1 MNEFEKLDNFLKR
14 YSEKSRHHQKL
25 VNFVYP
31 ELKKIEKCNILEFG
45 VSDQA
50 MSTELFLKYCIK
62 KNCNLYSIDNINY
75 SKKFDDEK
83 WKFILSRDDNF
94 DYIKVQIPDI
104 FGLILLDTIH
114 EANHVEKII
123 YYYFDK
129 LELNSCFF
137 IDDINWIPYLKD
149 AEKNRFYN
157 EINNY
162 ETFQKLLEIY
172 SFSNIFLFYLLYLTA
187 GLMIIVLWFLFPT
200 FSLIIFLVIA
210 CYHFGKEDTN
220 FLINYDLKF
229 HFVLY
234 FLKGSLIVFAPLVF
248 HFEETINLFKILLIE
263 NENFYS
269 TIGYLEEKRI
279 FYLST
284 FISVIVSFFYA
295 LNKFKIVNALIFFD
309 MLSIVILNFL
319 LTPLLA
325 FTIYF
330 CFLHSLRH
338 SISLSLE
345 LDAENLNNGFK
356 TFIKKAAPLTLMTV
370 IIYVFGIYLLSTY
383 YTFDESIIKAI
394 FIGLASLTFPHILL
408 EYLIEKNEQ

>member
-1 MNEFEKLDNFLKR
+1 MNNLIYKINFKHSIVFLIFTIVFSSLVDFLNYNVSTLFCLFLILSIGISHGSLDN
-14 YSEKSRHHQKL
+14 
-25 VNFVYP
+25 
-31 ELKKIEKCNILEFG
+31 
-45 VSDQA
+45 
-50 MSTELFLKYCIK
+50 IK
-62 KNCNLYSIDNINY
+62 GK
-75 SKKFDDEK
+75 
-83 WKFILSRDDNF
+83 
-94 DYIKVQIPDI
+94 
-104 FGLILLDTIH
+104 
-114 EANHVEKII
+114 
-123 YYYFDK
+123 
-129 LELNSCFF
+129 
-137 IDDINWIPYLKD
+137 
-149 AEKNRFYN
+149 
-157 EINNY
+157 
-162 ETFQKLLEIY
+162 KLLEIY
-172 SFSNIFLFYLLYLTA
+172 SFSNIFVFYLLYLTT

-269 TIGYLEEKRI
+269 SIGYLEEKRI

-295 LNKFKIVNALIFFD
+295 LNKFKIVNTLIFFD
-309 MLSIVILNFL
+309 ILSVIILNYL

-345 LDAENLNNGFK
+345 LDAENLSNGFK
-356 TFIKKAAPLTLMTV
+356 MFIKKAIPLTLMTV
-370 IIYVFGIYLLSTY
+370 IIYVFGIYLLSTF

>member
-1 MNEFEKLDNFLKR
+1 MNNLIYKINFKHSVVFLIFTIVFSSLVEFLNYNVSTLICLLLILSIGISHGSLDN
-14 YSEKSRHHQKL
+14 
-25 VNFVYP
+25 
-31 ELKKIEKCNILEFG
+31 
-45 VSDQA
+45 
-50 MSTELFLKYCIK
+50 IK
-62 KNCNLYSIDNINY
+62 GK
-75 SKKFDDEK
+75 
-83 WKFILSRDDNF
+83 
-94 DYIKVQIPDI
+94 
-104 FGLILLDTIH
+104 
-114 EANHVEKII
+114 
-123 YYYFDK
+123 
-129 LELNSCFF
+129 
-137 IDDINWIPYLKD
+137 
-149 AEKNRFYN
+149 
-157 EINNY
+157 
-162 ETFQKLLEIY
+162 KLLEIY
-172 SFSNIFLFYLLYLTA
+172 NFSNILVFYLLYLTA
-187 GLMIIVLWFLFPT
+187 GLIIIGLWFLFPT

-229 HFVLY
+229 NFVLY
-234 FLKGSLIVFAPLVF
+234 FIKGSLIVFAPLVF

-269 TIGYLEEKRI
+269 SIGYLEEKRI
-279 FYLST
+279 FYLLT

-309 MLSIVILNFL
+309 ILSVIILNYL

-345 LDAENLNNGFK
+345 LDAENLSNGFK

-370 IIYVFGIYLLSTY
+370 IIYVFGIYLLSTF

>member
-1 MNEFEKLDNFLKR
+1 MNNLIYKINFKHSIVFLIFTIVFSSLVDFLNYNVSTLFCLFLILSIGISHGSLDN
-14 YSEKSRHHQKL
+14 
-25 VNFVYP
+25 
-31 ELKKIEKCNILEFG
+31 
-45 VSDQA
+45 
-50 MSTELFLKYCIK
+50 IK
-62 KNCNLYSIDNINY
+62 GK
-75 SKKFDDEK
+75 
-83 WKFILSRDDNF
+83 
-94 DYIKVQIPDI
+94 
-104 FGLILLDTIH
+104 
-114 EANHVEKII
+114 
-123 YYYFDK
+123 
-129 LELNSCFF
+129 
-137 IDDINWIPYLKD
+137 
-149 AEKNRFYN
+149 
-157 EINNY
+157 
-162 ETFQKLLEIY
+162 KLLEIY
-172 SFSNIFLFYLLYLTA
+172 NFSNILVFYLLYLTA
-187 GLMIIVLWFLFPT
+187 GLIIIGLWFLFPT

-229 HFVLY
+229 NFVLY
-234 FLKGSLIVFAPLVF
+234 FIKGSLIVFAPLVF

-309 MLSIVILNFL
+309 ILSVIILNYL

-345 LDAENLNNGFK
+345 LDAENLSNGFK
-356 TFIKKAAPLTLMTV
+356 MFIKKAIPLTLMTV
-370 IIYVFGIYLLSTY
+370 IIYVFGIYLLSTF

>member
-1 MNEFEKLDNFLKR
+1 MNNLIYKINFKHSVVFLIFTIVFSSLVEFLNYNVSTLFCLFLILSIGISHGSLDN
-14 YSEKSRHHQKL
+14 
-25 VNFVYP
+25 
-31 ELKKIEKCNILEFG
+31 
-45 VSDQA
+45 
-50 MSTELFLKYCIK
+50 IK
-62 KNCNLYSIDNINY
+62 GK
-75 SKKFDDEK
+75 
-83 WKFILSRDDNF
+83 
-94 DYIKVQIPDI
+94 
-104 FGLILLDTIH
+104 
-114 EANHVEKII
+114 
-123 YYYFDK
+123 
-129 LELNSCFF
+129 
-137 IDDINWIPYLKD
+137 
-149 AEKNRFYN
+149 
-157 EINNY
+157 
-162 ETFQKLLEIY
+162 KLLEIY
-172 SFSNIFLFYLLYLTA
+172 SFSNIFVFYLLYLTT
-187 GLMIIVLWFLFPT
+187 GLIIISLWFLFPT
-200 FSLIIFLVIA
+200 FTLIIFLVIA

-229 HFVLY
+229 NSVLF

-269 TIGYLEEKRI
+269 TIGYLEEKKI
-279 FYLST
+279 FYLSA
-284 FISVIVSFFYA
+284 FISVIVSFFYT

-309 MLSIVILNFL
+309 ILSVIILNYL

-345 LDAENLNNGFK
+345 LDAENLGNGFK
-356 TFIKKAAPLTLMTV
+356 TFIKKAVPLTLMTV
-370 IIYVFGIYLLSTY
+370 IIYVFGIYLLSTF

>member
-1 MNEFEKLDNFLKR
+1 MNNSIYKINFKHSIVFLIFTIVFSYLVDFLNYNVSTLFCLFLILSIGISHGSLDN
-14 YSEKSRHHQKL
+14 
-25 VNFVYP
+25 
-31 ELKKIEKCNILEFG
+31 
-45 VSDQA
+45 
-50 MSTELFLKYCIK
+50 IK
-62 KNCNLYSIDNINY
+62 GK
-75 SKKFDDEK
+75 
-83 WKFILSRDDNF
+83 
-94 DYIKVQIPDI
+94 
-104 FGLILLDTIH
+104 
-114 EANHVEKII
+114 
-123 YYYFDK
+123 
-129 LELNSCFF
+129 
-137 IDDINWIPYLKD
+137 
-149 AEKNRFYN
+149 
-157 EINNY
+157 
-162 ETFQKLLEIY
+162 KLLEIY
-172 SFSNIFLFYLLYLTA
+172 SFSNIFVFYLLYLTT
-187 GLMIIVLWFLFPT
+187 GLMIIILWFLFPT

-309 MLSIVILNFL
+309 ILSVLILNYL

-345 LDAENLNNGFK
+345 LDADNLSNGFK
-356 TFIKKAAPLTLMTV
+356 TFIKKAIPLTLMTV
-370 IIYVFGIYLLSTY
+370 IIYVFGIYLLSTF

>member
-1 MNEFEKLDNFLKR
+1 MNNLIYKINFKHSIVFLIFTVVFSSLVDFLNYNVSTLFCLFLILSIGISHGSLDN
-14 YSEKSRHHQKL
+14 
-25 VNFVYP
+25 
-31 ELKKIEKCNILEFG
+31 
-45 VSDQA
+45 
-50 MSTELFLKYCIK
+50 IK
-62 KNCNLYSIDNINY
+62 GK
-75 SKKFDDEK
+75 
-83 WKFILSRDDNF
+83 
-94 DYIKVQIPDI
+94 
-104 FGLILLDTIH
+104 
-114 EANHVEKII
+114 
-123 YYYFDK
+123 
-129 LELNSCFF
+129 
-137 IDDINWIPYLKD
+137 
-149 AEKNRFYN
+149 
-157 EINNY
+157 
-162 ETFQKLLEIY
+162 KLLEIY
-172 SFSNIFLFYLLYLTA
+172 SFSNIFVFYLLYLTA
-187 GLMIIVLWFLFPT
+187 SLMIIVLWFLFPT

-269 TIGYLEEKRI
+269 SIGYLEEKRI

-295 LNKFKIVNALIFFD
+295 LNKFKIVNTLIFFD
-309 MLSIVILNFL
+309 ILSVIILNYL

-345 LDAENLNNGFK
+345 LDAENLSNGFK
-356 TFIKKAAPLTLMTV
+356 TFIKKAIPLTLMTV
-370 IIYVFGIYLLSTY
+370 IIYVFGIYLLSTF

>member
-1 MNEFEKLDNFLKR
+1 MNNLIYKINFKHSVVFLIFTIVFSYLVDFLNYNVSTLFCLFLILSIGISHGSLDN
-14 YSEKSRHHQKL
+14 
-25 VNFVYP
+25 
-31 ELKKIEKCNILEFG
+31 
-45 VSDQA
+45 
-50 MSTELFLKYCIK
+50 IK
-62 KNCNLYSIDNINY
+62 GK
-75 SKKFDDEK
+75 
-83 WKFILSRDDNF
+83 
-94 DYIKVQIPDI
+94 
-104 FGLILLDTIH
+104 
-114 EANHVEKII
+114 
-123 YYYFDK
+123 
-129 LELNSCFF
+129 
-137 IDDINWIPYLKD
+137 
-149 AEKNRFYN
+149 
-157 EINNY
+157 
-162 ETFQKLLEIY
+162 KLLEIY
-172 SFSNIFLFYLLYLTA
+172 NFSNILVFYLLYLTA
-187 GLMIIVLWFLFPT
+187 GLIIISLWFLFPT

-309 MLSIVILNFL
+309 ILSVLILNYL

-345 LDAENLNNGFK
+345 LDAENLSNGFK
-356 TFIKKAAPLTLMTV
+356 TFIKKAVPLTLMTV
-370 IIYVFGIYLLSTY
+370 IIYVFGIYLLSTF

>member
-1 MNEFEKLDNFLKR
+1 MNNLIYKINFKHSVVFLIFTIVFSSLVEFLNYNVSTLFCLFLILSIGISHGSLDN
-14 YSEKSRHHQKL
+14 
-25 VNFVYP
+25 
-31 ELKKIEKCNILEFG
+31 
-45 VSDQA
+45 
-50 MSTELFLKYCIK
+50 IK
-62 KNCNLYSIDNINY
+62 GK
-75 SKKFDDEK
+75 
-83 WKFILSRDDNF
+83 
-94 DYIKVQIPDI
+94 
-104 FGLILLDTIH
+104 
-114 EANHVEKII
+114 
-123 YYYFDK
+123 
-129 LELNSCFF
+129 
-137 IDDINWIPYLKD
+137 
-149 AEKNRFYN
+149 
-157 EINNY
+157 
-162 ETFQKLLEIY
+162 KLLEIY
-172 SFSNIFLFYLLYLTA
+172 NFSNILVFYLLYLTA
-187 GLMIIVLWFLFPT
+187 GLIIIGLWFLFPT

-229 HFVLY
+229 NFVLY
-234 FLKGSLIVFAPLVF
+234 FIKGSLIVFAPLVF

-269 TIGYLEEKRI
+269 TIGYLEEKKI
-279 FYLST
+279 FYLSA
-284 FISVIVSFFYA
+284 FISVIVSFFYI

-309 MLSIVILNFL
+309 ILSVIILNYL

-345 LDAENLNNGFK
+345 LDAENLSNGFK
-356 TFIKKAAPLTLMTV
+356 TFIKKAVPLTLMTV
-370 IIYVFGIYLLSTY
+370 IIYVFGIYLLSTF

>member
-1 MNEFEKLDNFLKR
+1 MNNLIYKINFKHSVVFLIFTIVFSSLVEFLNYNVSTLFCLFLILSIGISHGSLDN
-14 YSEKSRHHQKL
+14 
-25 VNFVYP
+25 
-31 ELKKIEKCNILEFG
+31 
-45 VSDQA
+45 
-50 MSTELFLKYCIK
+50 IK
-62 KNCNLYSIDNINY
+62 GK
-75 SKKFDDEK
+75 
-83 WKFILSRDDNF
+83 
-94 DYIKVQIPDI
+94 
-104 FGLILLDTIH
+104 
-114 EANHVEKII
+114 
-123 YYYFDK
+123 
-129 LELNSCFF
+129 
-137 IDDINWIPYLKD
+137 
-149 AEKNRFYN
+149 
-157 EINNY
+157 
-162 ETFQKLLEIY
+162 KLLEIY
-172 SFSNIFLFYLLYLTA
+172 SFSNIFVFYLLYLTT
-187 GLMIIVLWFLFPT
+187 GLIIIGLWFLFPT

-229 HFVLY
+229 NFVLY

-269 TIGYLEEKRI
+269 TIGYLEEKKI
-279 FYLST
+279 FYLSA
-284 FISVIVSFFYA
+284 FISVIVSFFYT

-309 MLSIVILNFL
+309 ILSVIILNYL

-345 LDAENLNNGFK
+345 LDAENLSNGFK
-356 TFIKKAAPLTLMTV
+356 TFIKKAVPLTLMTV
-370 IIYVFGIYLLSTY
+370 IIYVFGIYLLSAF

>member
-1 MNEFEKLDNFLKR
+1 MNEIEELNKFLKR

-129 LELNSCFF
+129 LELNGCFF

-172 SFSNIFLFYLLYLTA
+172 NSNRDNLSMEF
-187 GLMIIVLWFLFPT
+187 T
-200 FSLIIFLVIA
+200 FEGTGMCKIKKLKSEPL
-210 CYHFGKEDTN
+210 KPSKK
-220 FLINYDLKF
+220 INHRQSSVKNILR
-229 HFVLY
+229 
-234 FLKGSLIVFAPLVF
+234 
-248 HFEETINLFKILLIE
+248 KILK
-263 NENFYS
+263 S
-269 TIGYLEEKRI
+269 
-279 FYLST
+279 
-284 FISVIVSFFYA
+284 
-295 LNKFKIVNALIFFD
+295 
-309 MLSIVILNFL
+309 
-319 LTPLLA
+319 
-325 FTIYF
+325 
-330 CFLHSLRH
+330 
-338 SISLSLE
+338 
-345 LDAENLNNGFK
+345 
-356 TFIKKAAPLTLMTV
+356 
-370 IIYVFGIYLLSTY
+370 
-383 YTFDESIIKAI
+383 
-394 FIGLASLTFPHILL
+394 
-408 EYLIEKNEQ
+408 

>member
-1 MNEFEKLDNFLKR
+1 MNNLIYKINFKHSVVFLIFTIVFSSLVEFLNYNVSTLFCLFLILSIGISHGSLDN
-14 YSEKSRHHQKL
+14 
-25 VNFVYP
+25 
-31 ELKKIEKCNILEFG
+31 
-45 VSDQA
+45 
-50 MSTELFLKYCIK
+50 IK
-62 KNCNLYSIDNINY
+62 GK
-75 SKKFDDEK
+75 
-83 WKFILSRDDNF
+83 
-94 DYIKVQIPDI
+94 
-104 FGLILLDTIH
+104 
-114 EANHVEKII
+114 
-123 YYYFDK
+123 
-129 LELNSCFF
+129 
-137 IDDINWIPYLKD
+137 
-149 AEKNRFYN
+149 
-157 EINNY
+157 
-162 ETFQKLLEIY
+162 KLLEIY
-172 SFSNIFLFYLLYLTA
+172 SFSNILVFYLLYLTT
-187 GLMIIVLWFLFPT
+187 GLVIIGLWILFPT

-229 HFVLY
+229 NSVLF

-269 TIGYLEEKRI
+269 TIGYLEEKKI
-279 FYLST
+279 FYLT
-284 FISVIVSFFYA
+284 AFISVIVSFFYT

-309 MLSIVILNFL
+309 ILSVIILNYL

-345 LDAENLNNGFK
+345 LDAENLSNGFK
-356 TFIKKAAPLTLMTV
+356 TFIKKAVPLTLMTV
-370 IIYVFGIYLLSTY
+370 IIYVFGIYLLSAF

>member
-1 MNEFEKLDNFLKR
+1 MNNLIYKINFKHSVVFLIFTIVFSSLVEFLNYNVSTLFCLFLILSIGISHGSLDN
-14 YSEKSRHHQKL
+14 
-25 VNFVYP
+25 
-31 ELKKIEKCNILEFG
+31 
-45 VSDQA
+45 
-50 MSTELFLKYCIK
+50 IK
-62 KNCNLYSIDNINY
+62 GK
-75 SKKFDDEK
+75 
-83 WKFILSRDDNF
+83 
-94 DYIKVQIPDI
+94 
-104 FGLILLDTIH
+104 
-114 EANHVEKII
+114 
-123 YYYFDK
+123 
-129 LELNSCFF
+129 
-137 IDDINWIPYLKD
+137 
-149 AEKNRFYN
+149 
-157 EINNY
+157 
-162 ETFQKLLEIY
+162 KLLEIY
-172 SFSNIFLFYLLYLTA
+172 NFSNILVFYLLYLTA
-187 GLMIIVLWFLFPT
+187 GLIIIGLWFLFPT

-229 HFVLY
+229 NFVLY
-234 FLKGSLIVFAPLVF
+234 FIKGSLIVFAPLVF

-269 TIGYLEEKRI
+269 TIGYLEEKKI
-279 FYLST
+279 FYLSA
-284 FISVIVSFFYA
+284 FISVIVSFFYT

-309 MLSIVILNFL
+309 ILSVIILNYL

-345 LDAENLNNGFK
+345 LDAENLSNGFK
-356 TFIKKAAPLTLMTV
+356 MFIKKAIPLTLMTV
-370 IIYVFGIYLLSTY
+370 IIYVFGIYLLSTF

>member
-1 MNEFEKLDNFLKR
+1 MNNLIYKINFKHSIVFLIFTIVFSSLVDFLNYNVSTLFCLFLILSIGISHGSLDN
-14 YSEKSRHHQKL
+14 
-25 VNFVYP
+25 
-31 ELKKIEKCNILEFG
+31 
-45 VSDQA
+45 
-50 MSTELFLKYCIK
+50 IK
-62 KNCNLYSIDNINY
+62 GK
-75 SKKFDDEK
+75 
-83 WKFILSRDDNF
+83 
-94 DYIKVQIPDI
+94 
-104 FGLILLDTIH
+104 
-114 EANHVEKII
+114 
-123 YYYFDK
+123 
-129 LELNSCFF
+129 
-137 IDDINWIPYLKD
+137 
-149 AEKNRFYN
+149 
-157 EINNY
+157 
-162 ETFQKLLEIY
+162 KLLEIY
-172 SFSNIFLFYLLYLTA
+172 SFSNIFVFYLLYLTT

-234 FLKGSLIVFAPLVF
+234 FFKGSLIVFAPLVF

-269 TIGYLEEKRI
+269 SIGYLEEKRI

-309 MLSIVILNFL
+309 ILSVLILNYL

-345 LDAENLNNGFK
+345 LDAENLSNGFK
-356 TFIKKAAPLTLMTV
+356 TFIKKAIPLTLMTV
-370 IIYVFGIYLLSTY
+370 IIYVFGIYLLSTF

>member
-1 MNEFEKLDNFLKR
+1 MNNLIYKINFKHSIVFLIFTVVFSSLVDFLNYNVSTLFCLFLILSIGISHGSLDN
-14 YSEKSRHHQKL
+14 
-25 VNFVYP
+25 
-31 ELKKIEKCNILEFG
+31 
-45 VSDQA
+45 
-50 MSTELFLKYCIK
+50 IK
-62 KNCNLYSIDNINY
+62 GK
-75 SKKFDDEK
+75 
-83 WKFILSRDDNF
+83 
-94 DYIKVQIPDI
+94 
-104 FGLILLDTIH
+104 
-114 EANHVEKII
+114 
-123 YYYFDK
+123 
-129 LELNSCFF
+129 
-137 IDDINWIPYLKD
+137 
-149 AEKNRFYN
+149 
-157 EINNY
+157 
-162 ETFQKLLEIY
+162 KLLEIY
-172 SFSNIFLFYLLYLTA
+172 SFSNIFVFYLLYLTT
-187 GLMIIVLWFLFPT
+187 GLMIIILWFLFPT

-229 HFVLY
+229 NFVLF

-269 TIGYLEEKRI
+269 TVGYLEEKRI

-295 LNKFKIVNALIFFD
+295 LNKFKIVNTLIFFD
-309 MLSIVILNFL
+309 ILSVIILNYL

-356 TFIKKAAPLTLMTV
+356 MFIKKAIPLTLMTV
-370 IIYVFGIYLLSTY
+370 IIYVFGIYLLSTF

>member
-1 MNEFEKLDNFLKR
+1 MNNLIYKINFKHSVVFLIFTIVFSSLVEFLNYNVSTLFCLFLILSIGISHGSLDN
-14 YSEKSRHHQKL
+14 
-25 VNFVYP
+25 
-31 ELKKIEKCNILEFG
+31 
-45 VSDQA
+45 
-50 MSTELFLKYCIK
+50 IK
-62 KNCNLYSIDNINY
+62 GK
-75 SKKFDDEK
+75 
-83 WKFILSRDDNF
+83 
-94 DYIKVQIPDI
+94 
-104 FGLILLDTIH
+104 
-114 EANHVEKII
+114 
-123 YYYFDK
+123 
-129 LELNSCFF
+129 
-137 IDDINWIPYLKD
+137 
-149 AEKNRFYN
+149 
-157 EINNY
+157 
-162 ETFQKLLEIY
+162 KLLEIY
-172 SFSNIFLFYLLYLTA
+172 SFSNIFVFYLLYLTT
-187 GLMIIVLWFLFPT
+187 GLIIIGLWFLFPT

-229 HFVLY
+229 NFVLY
-234 FLKGSLIVFAPLVF
+234 FIKGSLIVFAPLVF

-269 TIGYLEEKRI
+269 TIGYLEEKKI
-279 FYLST
+279 FYLSA
-284 FISVIVSFFYA
+284 FISVIVSFFYT

-309 MLSIVILNFL
+309 ILSVIILNYL

-345 LDAENLNNGFK
+345 IDAENLNNGFK
-356 TFIKKAAPLTLMTV
+356 MFIKKAVPLTLMTV
-370 IIYVFGIYLLSTY
+370 IIYVLGIYLLSTF

>member
-1 MNEFEKLDNFLKR
+1 
-14 YSEKSRHHQKL
+14 
-25 VNFVYP
+25 
-31 ELKKIEKCNILEFG
+31 
-45 VSDQA
+45 
-50 MSTELFLKYCIK
+50 
-62 KNCNLYSIDNINY
+62 
-75 SKKFDDEK
+75 
-83 WKFILSRDDNF
+83 
-94 DYIKVQIPDI
+94 
-104 FGLILLDTIH
+104 
-114 EANHVEKII
+114 
-123 YYYFDK
+123 
-129 LELNSCFF
+129 
-137 IDDINWIPYLKD
+137 
-149 AEKNRFYN
+149 
-157 EINNY
+157 
-162 ETFQKLLEIY
+162 
-172 SFSNIFLFYLLYLTA
+172 
-187 GLMIIVLWFLFPT
+187 MIIVLWFLFPT
-200 FSLIIFLVIA
+200 FLLIIFLVIA

-269 TIGYLEEKRI
+269 SIGYLEEKRI
-279 FYLST
+279 FYLLT

-295 LNKFKIVNALIFFD
+295 LNKFKIVNTLIFFD
-309 MLSIVILNFL
+309 ILSVIILNYL

-356 TFIKKAAPLTLMTV
+356 IFIKKAIPLTLMTV

>member
-1 MNEFEKLDNFLKR
+1 MNNLIYKINFKHSVVFLIFTIVFSSLVEFLNYNVSTLFCLFLILSIGISHGSLDN
-14 YSEKSRHHQKL
+14 
-25 VNFVYP
+25 
-31 ELKKIEKCNILEFG
+31 
-45 VSDQA
+45 
-50 MSTELFLKYCIK
+50 IK
-62 KNCNLYSIDNINY
+62 GK
-75 SKKFDDEK
+75 
-83 WKFILSRDDNF
+83 
-94 DYIKVQIPDI
+94 
-104 FGLILLDTIH
+104 
-114 EANHVEKII
+114 
-123 YYYFDK
+123 
-129 LELNSCFF
+129 
-137 IDDINWIPYLKD
+137 
-149 AEKNRFYN
+149 
-157 EINNY
+157 
-162 ETFQKLLEIY
+162 KLLEIY
-172 SFSNIFLFYLLYLTA
+172 SFSNILVFYSLYLTT
-187 GLMIIVLWFLFPT
+187 GLIIIGLWFLFPT

-229 HFVLY
+229 NFVLY
-234 FLKGSLIVFAPLVF
+234 FIKGSLIVFAPLVF

-269 TIGYLEEKRI
+269 TVGYLEEKRI

-309 MLSIVILNFL
+309 ILSVIILNYL

-345 LDAENLNNGFK
+345 LDAENLSNGFK
-356 TFIKKAAPLTLMTV
+356 MFIKKAIPLTLMTV
-370 IIYVFGIYLLSTY
+370 IIYVFGIYLLSTF

>member
-1 MNEFEKLDNFLKR
+1 MNNLIYKINFKHSVFFLIFTIVFSSLIEFLNYNVSTLFCLFLILSIGISHGSLDN
-14 YSEKSRHHQKL
+14 
-25 VNFVYP
+25 
-31 ELKKIEKCNILEFG
+31 
-45 VSDQA
+45 
-50 MSTELFLKYCIK
+50 IK
-62 KNCNLYSIDNINY
+62 GK
-75 SKKFDDEK
+75 
-83 WKFILSRDDNF
+83 
-94 DYIKVQIPDI
+94 
-104 FGLILLDTIH
+104 
-114 EANHVEKII
+114 
-123 YYYFDK
+123 
-129 LELNSCFF
+129 
-137 IDDINWIPYLKD
+137 
-149 AEKNRFYN
+149 
-157 EINNY
+157 
-162 ETFQKLLEIY
+162 KLLKIY
-172 SFSNIFLFYLLYLTA
+172 SFSNIFIFYLLYITT
-187 GLMIIVLWFLFPT
+187 GLIIIGLWFLFPT

-229 HFVLY
+229 NSVLF

-269 TIGYLEEKRI
+269 TIGYLEEKKI
-279 FYLST
+279 FYLSA
-284 FISVIVSFFYA
+284 FISVIVSFFYT

-309 MLSIVILNFL
+309 ILSVIILNYL

-345 LDAENLNNGFK
+345 LNAENLSNGFK
-356 TFIKKAAPLTLMTV
+356 TFIKKAVPLTLMTI
-370 IIYVFGIYLLSTY
+370 IIYVFGIYLLSTS

>member
-1 MNEFEKLDNFLKR
+1 MNNLIYKINFKHSIIFFNFTIIFSALTKFLNYNVSTLFCLFLILSFGISHGALDN
-14 YSEKSRHHQKL
+14 
-25 VNFVYP
+25 
-31 ELKKIEKCNILEFG
+31 
-45 VSDQA
+45 
-50 MSTELFLKYCIK
+50 IK
-62 KNCNLYSIDNINY
+62 GK
-75 SKKFDDEK
+75 
-83 WKFILSRDDNF
+83 
-94 DYIKVQIPDI
+94 
-104 FGLILLDTIH
+104 
-114 EANHVEKII
+114 
-123 YYYFDK
+123 
-129 LELNSCFF
+129 
-137 IDDINWIPYLKD
+137 
-149 AEKNRFYN
+149 
-157 EINNY
+157 
-162 ETFQKLLEIY
+162 KLLKIY
-172 SFSNIFLFYLLYLTA
+172 NFSNILIFYLLYFA
-187 GLMIIVLWFLFPT
+187 IAFIIISLWFLFPT

-229 HFVLY
+229 NYLFY
-234 FLKGSLIVFAPLVF
+234 FIKGSLIVFAPLVF

-269 TIGYLEEKRI
+269 TIGYLEEKKI
-279 FYLST
+279 FYLSA
-284 FISVIVSFFYA
+284 FISVIVSFFYT

-309 MLSIVILNFL
+309 ILSVIILNYL

-345 LDAENLNNGFK
+345 LDAENLSNGFK
-356 TFIKKAAPLTLMTV
+356 TFIKKAVPLTLMTV
-370 IIYVFGIYLLSTY
+370 IIYVFGIYLLSTF

>member
-1 MNEFEKLDNFLKR
+1 MNNLIYKINFKHSVVFLIFTIVFSSLVEFLNYNVSTLFCLFLILSIGISHGSLDN
-14 YSEKSRHHQKL
+14 
-25 VNFVYP
+25 
-31 ELKKIEKCNILEFG
+31 
-45 VSDQA
+45 
-50 MSTELFLKYCIK
+50 IK
-62 KNCNLYSIDNINY
+62 GK
-75 SKKFDDEK
+75 
-83 WKFILSRDDNF
+83 
-94 DYIKVQIPDI
+94 
-104 FGLILLDTIH
+104 
-114 EANHVEKII
+114 
-123 YYYFDK
+123 
-129 LELNSCFF
+129 
-137 IDDINWIPYLKD
+137 
-149 AEKNRFYN
+149 
-157 EINNY
+157 
-162 ETFQKLLEIY
+162 KLLEIY
-172 SFSNIFLFYLLYLTA
+172 SFSNILVFYSLYLTT
-187 GLMIIVLWFLFPT
+187 GLIIIGLWFLFPT

-229 HFVLY
+229 NFVLY

-263 NENFYS
+263 NENFYL
-269 TIGYLEEKRI
+269 TIGYLEEKKI
-279 FYLST
+279 FYLSA
-284 FISVIVSFFYA
+284 FISVIVSFFYT

-309 MLSIVILNFL
+309 ILSVIILNYL

-345 LDAENLNNGFK
+345 LDAENLSNGFK
-356 TFIKKAAPLTLMTV
+356 TFIKKAVPLTLMTV
-370 IIYVFGIYLLSTY
+370 IIYVFGIYLLSTF